1 MAHYWVESANDDEGE
16 ENENYFLFCQTADQR
31 IFHVTKHQLIEF
43 ANAPTEDQ
51 SQLFLKPWD
60 PIGANGKK
68 RKRKKEKE
76 KVKQEPRKKRQKE
89 EEEEEEEEK
98 PTVVILQ
105 APTDQVS
112 PVLPPEIM
120 LMILENMSEPTP
132 ANRKFVFSF
141 LKGPR
146 RNAVSDELASSK
158 TVLRWW
164 DKVLLMEPPGV
175 IVDMQRFYAE
185 RGDLKGF
192 VRRWYSLFVR
202 QYDTQRLI
210 DVTKYY
216 LPHDD
221 QIMDIKLNRITM
233 NTLMFHVRGRVIG
246 TGKYWNAPLEYE
258 TLEMEI
264 QRALDAG
271 YEDPIVPAGHVYR
284 PEVPLVLVYPL
295 RKLMLKVVAK
305 RESHN
310 VGMWLIKFE
319 EARWRA
325 IRGRA
330 EDLAWLRNSWQR
342 TETNKKI
349 FRGRIAQTMKVA
361 SRALRI
367 MRGLEVGQ
375 RYTARDLT
383 AYVWLCM
390 VIIQLFYLPLEKAMK
405 KTSLILRFLT
415 DLREEVRFME
425 LTEQEK
431 KTESKLSAKERLSNR
446 EKRSENYYDTVW
458 GAQYAWFAKWNPP
471 RALEGGET
479 PPAPPPGTYDDT
491 DWVEDYLKPKKKEEE
506 EEEEEETDME
516 RHYRE
521 EDEQTAER
529 QRKWTRRQQKWKRQA
544 EDERLFKKYGFPK
557 KEGGGDDEGMSSSS
571 TTTSNNKFKTIAS
584 DLPKKEAAIQAY
596 NTASEAAQEFIIEEI
611 KHASK
616 SFTNMKD
623 FMVVINR
630 FSDQFLMKLRVFK
643 LVELWKVARDAGAT
657 RRNLANSERVVV
669 RNGRRAIEQII
680 KKRKEEASEPEE
692 TDMERQTR
700 QRNFER
706 ARGAEAMRN
715 RRLRVQREEAKE
727 RSSSRSNNKVKRIAS
742 GSPKQEAAIQAYKT
756 AVEAAEQFIVEET
769 KQDVMNRVDTTH
781 VLDKEY
787 GEVAIDRFDTEL
799 MAKLK
804 KLKLRELWQ
813 AAVDAGATQ
822 NQLGFI
828 PKSVYVHGMRAFRRG
843 IEKKKAKEAAIE
855 VYDIAV
861 KEAEQFIIAKINR
874 ALGTIKDVEK
884 FEAVINLFGGR
895 LTRELTKFK
904 LGELRKA
911 ATVAGATR
919 RELAKMQ
926 MTVMQNGHRA
936 IDQSIKKKRENPEY
950 GFSALKEAAVIQ
962 AYKTAVE
969 AAEQFIMAETKQDV
983 MDRVD
988 TTPASKEYGEVAIH
1002 HFVDELNAKIKKLK
1016 LWDLWQEALDTG
1028 ATQTQLGPTP
1038 RKVQMTGIR
1047 AFRRGV
1053 EKKKTEERS
1062 SRSNNKEFKGRRP
1075 TEFWN

>member
-1 MAHYWVESANDDEGE
+1 MAHYWVESANDEGE
-16 ENENYFLFCQTADQR
+16 DNENYFLFCQTADQR

-43 ANAPTEDQ
+43 ANAAPKDQ

-76 KVKQEPRKKRQKE
+76 KVKQEPRKKKQKE
-89 EEEEEEEEK
+89 EEEEEEEEEK
-98 PTVVILQ
+98 PSVTILQ
-105 APTDQVS
+105 APTDQDL
-112 PVLPPEIM
+112 PVLPAEIM
-120 LMILENMSEPTP
+120 LLILENMSEPTP

-146 RNAVSDELASSK
+146 HNDVSDELASSK

-164 DKVLLMEPPGV
+164 DKVLQMEPPGV
-175 IVDMQRFYAE
+175 IVDMQRFYGE
-185 RGDLKGF
+185 RGDLKNF

-221 QIMDIKLNRITM
+221 QIMELKLNRITM
-233 NTLMFHVRGRVIG
+233 NTLMFHVRGRIIG

-271 YEDPIVPAGHVYR
+271 YEDPIVPTGYVYR

-319 EARWRA
+319 EARWRV

-330 EDLAWLRNSWQR
+330 EDMVWLRNSWQQS
-342 TETNKKI
+342 ETNQKI

-431 KTESKLSAKERLSNR
+431 KTESELSAKERLSNR
-446 EKRSENYYDTVW
+446 EKRSKNHYDTVW
-458 GAQYAWFAKWNPP
+458 GAQSAWFAKWNPY

-479 PPAPPPGTYDDT
+479 PPLSPRTYDDT
-491 DWVEDYLKPKKKEEE
+491 DWVEHYLKPKKKEEKE

-521 EDEQTAER
+521 EDEQTADR
-529 QRKWTRRQQKWKRQA
+529 QRKWTLRHQKWKREA

-557 KEGGGDDEGMSSSS
+557 KEGGDDDEGMSSSS
-571 TTTSNNKFKTIAS
+571 TTSNNKFKTIAS
-584 DLPKKEAAIQAY
+584 DLPMKLAAI
-596 NTASEAAQEFIIEEI
+596 
-611 KHASK
+611 
-616 SFTNMKD
+616 
-623 FMVVINR
+623 R
-630 FSDQFLMKLRVFK
+630 
-643 LVELWKVARDAGAT
+643 
-657 RRNLANSERVVV
+657 
-669 RNGRRAIEQII
+669 
-680 KKRKEEASEPEE
+680 
-692 TDMERQTR
+692 
-700 QRNFER
+700 
-706 ARGAEAMRN
+706 
-715 RRLRVQREEAKE
+715 
-727 RSSSRSNNKVKRIAS
+727 
-742 GSPKQEAAIQAYKT
+742 AYKT
-756 AVEAAEQFIVEET
+756 AVEAAEQFI
-769 KQDVMNRVDTTH
+769 
-781 VLDKEY
+781 
-787 GEVAIDRFDTEL
+787 
-799 MAKLK
+799 
-804 KLKLRELWQ
+804 
-813 AAVDAGATQ
+813 
-822 NQLGFI
+822 
-828 PKSVYVHGMRAFRRG
+828 
-843 IEKKKAKEAAIE
+843 
-855 VYDIAV
+855 
-861 KEAEQFIIAKINR
+861 IAKINR
-874 ALGTIKDVEK
+874 ALETTKDVENFVVAMNRFSDQLRK
-884 FEAVINLFGGR
+884 
-895 LTRELTKFK
+895 ELTKFK
-904 LGELRKA
+904 LDELRKA

-919 RELAKMQ
+919 RELAKMK
-926 MTVMQNGHRA
+926 MIVVRNGRRA
-936 IDQSIKKKRENPEY
+936 INQSIKKKKEDPEY
-950 GFSALKEAAVIQ
+950 GFSALKEAAIIQ

-969 AAEQFIMAETKQDV
+969 AAKQFIMAETKQAV
-983 MDRVD
+983 IDRVD
-988 TTPASKEYGEVAIH
+988 TAPHVAGEDYGKVALH
-1002 HFVDELNAKIKKLK
+1002 RFGTELRAKFKKLNLWELWQAVKDAGATSQELGPGPRNVYLTGMGAFRLGIKKK
-1016 LWDLWQEALDTG
+1016 KAREEEEH
-1028 ATQTQLGPTP
+1028 
-1038 RKVQMTGIR
+1038 QM
-1047 AFRRGV
+1047 
-1053 EKKKTEERS
+1053 
-1062 SRSNNKEFKGRRP
+1062 KEFKGWP